1 MKVLFATF
9 AVVFVATFIAR
20 PTMGAGIYWD
30 FGNGLGFAAFAG
42 LLYLTITSSRRLD
55 VRAHQVFG
63 YGVLCVAVAHAFWF
77 MLGDGAVVEFM
88 KLGAPD
94 YMWHGIVSFL
104 LLGVLITFAL
114 VPDRFRLHRDYPSFK
129 YWHRVLAIATIAT
142 ATYHIVV
149 SDFYLG
155 VWYQGFLFA
164 LIAIAVAFGRPYW
177 MNLGQ
182 LPIAKTGV
190 YVAVALGCAV
200 LFTAI
205 RNLPA

>member
-1 MKVLFATF
+1 MRVFYAIFA
-9 AVVFVATFIAR
+9 AVFLATFIAR

-30 FGNGLGFAAFAG
+30 FGNALGFAAFAG

-55 VRAHQVFG
+55 VRAHQVLG
-63 YGVLCVAVAHAFWF
+63 YGVLLVAAAHAFWF
-77 MLGDGAVVEFM
+77 LLGDAAVVEFM

-114 VPDRFRLHRDYPSFK
+114 VPDRLRLHRDYPSFK

-142 ATYHIVV
+142 AAYHIIV

-155 VWYQGFLFA
+155 AWYQGLVFA
-164 LIAIAVAFGRPYW
+164 LIAIAVAFGRPIW
-177 MNLGQ
+177 LRLGQ
-182 LPIAKTGV
+182 LPIAKTTV
-190 YVAVALGCAV
+190 YVAVSIGCAV